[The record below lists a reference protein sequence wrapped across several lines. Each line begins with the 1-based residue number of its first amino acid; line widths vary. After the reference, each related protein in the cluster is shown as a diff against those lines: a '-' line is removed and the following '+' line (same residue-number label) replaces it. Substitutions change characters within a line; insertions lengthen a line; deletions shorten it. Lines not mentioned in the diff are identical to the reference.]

1 MHKSNF
7 GATWSEVLP
16 VLTLVWSGTL
26 LADAPTDED
35 GVGPPPTTNTPA
47 AERMHRLPFMAEEAI
62 QRGHELPLPYG
73 GALVLT
79 VLDDRRID
87 VNDVRIGLRNSPQS
101 VSQFVDLGST
111 SEVFN
116 ANAKFDAWLLPFM
129 NVYALV
135 GYVHNTS
142 TTHAHIVVPL
152 PGPIPGTREYDK
164 VVETELEGMIG
175 GIGMTLA
182 GGYQNFYL
190 VLDVNYVQTDL
201 GFDDEFQALIASVR
215 TGWNG
220 RLGELPLQIWAG
232 VGNWDTAATAKGH
245 VDLEG
250 IGRLVFEAD
259 QEPHTPWIYDVGANI
274 EFSKSFQLFVDVGA
288 DFDSALVFVVGPT
301 YRF

>member
-26 LADAPTDED
+26 LADAPTDEG

-47 AERMHRLPFMAEEAI
+47 AERKHRLPFMAEEAI

-87 VNDVRIGLRNSPQS
+87 VSDVRIGLRNSPQS

-142 TTHAHIVVPL
+142 TTQAHIAVPL

-190 VLDVNYVQTDL
+190 VLDMNYVQTDL

-288 DFDSALVFVVGPT
+288 DFDGALVFVVGPT